1 MGKVSAGLFV
11 TLDGVAEAPERWNPP
26 YFDGEMAQE
35 LGSTMS
41 AADALLLGRVTFE
54 EWAAFWP
61 AQSPEENPMAA
72 LINKQEEVRRLYHAR
87 ERGVGE
93 LGARQGRACDRGLEV
108 EGSAGREPR
117 RLSLREHHARPVP
130 PR

>member
-72 LINKQEEVRRLYHAR
+72 LTTARR
-87 ERGVGE
+87 
-93 LGARQGRACDRGLEV
+93 
-108 EGSAGREPR
+108 STS
-117 RLSLREHHARPVP
+117 SLRRSRAWGGRTRRSSRASLRP
-130 PR
+130 RSRS